1 MDDEL
6 LKLFPEI
13 QTARACSV
21 QDNHELATEIY
32 SEILTEA
39 SSSYEKDSQTLCLLY
54 LEYAESLIK
63 NCEEYFIKEISMIS
77 AYKAVT
83 LSEKA
88 DKEND
93 LVIAWDVL
101 EIAKSVY
108 IASKQSFYLSRSY
121 FLLAEIQLLNNNFLG
136 AINDYTNAMEELI
149 KVKLQ
154 KSVIYCECLYKIAT
168 CNEFMKYYD
177 ESVNCLRKMIDVYE

>member
-1 MDDEL
+1 
-6 LKLFPEI
+6 
-13 QTARACSV
+13 
-21 QDNHELATEIY
+21 
-32 SEILTEA
+32 
-39 SSSYEKDSQTLCLLY
+39 
-54 LEYAESLIK
+54 
-63 NCEEYFIKEISMIS
+63 MIS

-101 EIAKSVY
+101 EIAKSVF

-121 FLLAEIQLLNNNFLG
+121 FLLAEIQLLNNDFLG
-136 AINDYTNAMEELI
+136 AINDYTNAMEELVKI
-149 KVKLQ
+149 KLQ
-154 KSVIYCECLYKIAT
+154 KSVIFCECLYKIAT

-177 ESVNCLRKMIDVYE
+177 ESVNCLRKMIDVYESLDKEMEEEKKINLISDIEDKIKEVKAKKIKEEGLKKEMEEESDVKQDSDAP